1 MAINDIR
8 SLRANPGPPTFS
20 IVLDEKPKNGGRRG
34 SNLPPIQ
41 FINNFPNYI
50 PQQNNQS
57 RIENFSPQLNE
68 VNEMLNEQIFE
79 SSPSS
84 GTKDSA
90 ASSMSPTLRVQNVKG
105 DKPNFSN
112 TGNIKSLTQV

>member
-41 FINNFPNYI
+41 FINNFPNYV
-50 PQQNNQS
+50 PQQNNLS
-57 RIENFSPQLNE
+57 RIESLEPQQLNE
-68 VNEMLNEQIFE
+68 VLNERIE

-84 GTKDSA
+84 GAKEDSA
-90 ASSMSPTLRVQNVKG
+90 ASSMSPTLRVQNVKS
-105 DKPNFSN
+105 DKANLSN
-112 TGNIKSLTQV
+112 AGKIG